1 MFSVNTTSPND
12 FEQELIE
19 LYQSGKG
26 VCFLQNKYHI
36 SKEKVKV
43 ILKENN
49 IHIRNRHEAIVAG
62 NKNRN
67 LLNNHAY
74 FQTESRNMAWLLGF
88 LAADGCIEKDRNV
101 IKISLSSADKEILE
115 KIRKEISLQSEVKDY
130 VDSSGFAKS
139 KLQWSSEQH
148 KKDLSTYHIIPQKT
162 FALKPPEKLSNE
174 FIIDYLR
181 GYWDGDGSITVIN
194 NNYNSLEWQITS
206 ATKEILEFFVNYL
219 YDTYGIPKVNIHSY
233 KRNDHELYLLQYST
247 KASLRLNDIMYKDIS
262 IDDLFIKRKK
272 DKYDKIVQEKLNLK

>member
-1 MFSVNTTSPND
+1 MNTTNPNS

-19 LYQSGKG
+19 LYRSGKG
-26 VCFLQNKYHI
+26 VYFLQNKYHI
-36 SKEKVKV
+36 TKEKVKA

-67 LLNNHAY
+67 LLDNHEY
-74 FQTESRNMAWLLGF
+74 FQIESKNMAWLLGF
-88 LAADGCIEKDRNV
+88 IAADGSIEKDRNV
-101 IKISLSSADKEILE
+101 IKISLSSVDREILE
-115 KIRKEISLQSEVKDY
+115 KIRKEISLQSTVKDY
-130 VDSSGFAKS
+130 IDNAGFAKS

-148 KKDLSTYHIIPQKT
+148 KKDLASYCIIPQKT
-162 FALKPPEKLSNE
+162 FKLKPPKKLSNE

-181 GYWDGDGSITVIN
+181 GFWDGDGSITICR

-206 ATKEILEFFVNYL
+206 ASKDILDFFVDFLYTNY
-219 YDTYGIPKVNIHSY
+219 DIPKVKVHTFV
-233 KRNDHELYLLQYST
+233 RDDHNLYLLAYST
-247 KASLRLNDIMYKDIS
+247 KASLQLYDIIYKNLQE
-262 IDDLFIKRKK
+262 DDLFIKRKK